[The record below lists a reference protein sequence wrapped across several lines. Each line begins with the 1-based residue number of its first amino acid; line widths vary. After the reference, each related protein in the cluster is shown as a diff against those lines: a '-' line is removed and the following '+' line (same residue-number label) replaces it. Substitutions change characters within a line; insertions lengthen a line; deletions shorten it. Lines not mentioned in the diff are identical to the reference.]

1 MKIYIL
7 KSLAALLNFLLIS
20 FVVREL
26 PNDLAGDYIL
36 ILGYIVLGALIVG
49 LGIDTGVE
57 RYARRLLVAWSRLQ
71 LMLAILAISVV
82 RTGLLF
88 AFVAL
93 ANFVHPGLLNVE
105 GYAFALAF
113 FTFWFTTLSSVLNGV
128 LLYMASAISNL
139 IRAAL
144 RFLIFVLPM
153 SALSLDAMLTV
164 ELFSAGCAAL
174 YSVVVFMQRPIEI
187 SSTVPASRT
196 VFRFLGWNYLSRLFL
211 NLVSLNT
218 VKILVLRS
226 NHPNAVLFAYAIQLT
241 ESAEKFLPS
250 VVLAGQYRPALSKAF
265 DEGAFDHL
273 RRRLR
278 NLGLKSLASS
288 SLMSLLQ
295 LAALPLAFILLQD
308 ENPAGFWPLIA
319 LCAAWLFVANFK
331 FSLNIVSNVIEA
343 NHIQLFASFA
353 IAVIF
358 FGGVWANTITK
369 PFSLMLWMLLCN
381 LCYPFIWAAMARNI
395 LFSNGK

>member
-1 MKIYIL
+1 MKIYFL

-26 PNDLAGDYIL
+26 PTELAGDYIL

-49 LGIDTGVE
+49 LGIDTGIE
-57 RYARRLLVAWSRLQ
+57 RYARGLLVTWSRLQ
-71 LMLAILAISVV
+71 LMFMLLAVSLV

-93 ANFVHPGLLNVE
+93 ANFVHPGLLNVQT
-105 GYAFALAF
+105 YAFALAF
-113 FTFWFTTLSSVLNGV
+113 FTFFFTTLSSLLNGV

-139 IRAAL
+139 IRAVL
-144 RFLIFVLPM
+144 RFLIFILPM
-153 SALSLDAMLTV
+153 SVLSLNSMLTV
-164 ELFSAGCAAL
+164 EVFSAGCAAFYCIIVL
-174 YSVVVFMQRPIEI
+174 MRRPIDI
-187 SSTVPASRT
+187 SSTAPQSRI
-196 VFRFLGWNYLSRLFL
+196 VLKFLGWNYLSRLFL

-273 RRRLR
+273 RQRLR
-278 NLGLKSLASS
+278 NLTRKSLISS
-288 SLMSLLQ
+288 ALMSLLQ
-295 LAALPLAFILLQD
+295 LAAIPIAFLLLQGKS
-308 ENPAGFWPLIA
+308 PADFWPLIA
-319 LCAAWLFVANFK
+319 LCAAWLFVVNFK

-353 IAVIF
+353 IAVGF
-358 FGGVWANTITK
+358 FAVVWANSITN
-369 PFSLMLWMLLCN
+369 PFSLMLWMLLWN
-381 LCYPFIWAAMARNI
+381 LSYPAIWVALAYKHIYR
-395 LFSNGK
+395 